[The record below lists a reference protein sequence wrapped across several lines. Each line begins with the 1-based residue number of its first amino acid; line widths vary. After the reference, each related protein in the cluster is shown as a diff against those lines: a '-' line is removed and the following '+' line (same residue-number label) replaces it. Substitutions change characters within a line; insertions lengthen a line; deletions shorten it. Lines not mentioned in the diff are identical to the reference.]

1 MEYFFFN
8 DVLILEKLSLGR
20 RMAVFYLEA
29 FLVPSPDRSPTP
41 ALVSGLFGEPVQH
54 CLCLGVLW
62 GVEQRGG
69 SRS

>member
-1 MEYFFFN
+1 MEYFFN

-29 FLVPSPDRSPTP
+29 FLVPSPDPSPTP
-41 ALVSGLFGEPVQH
+41 ALVSGLFAEPAQH

-62 GVEQRGG
+62 GAERRRG
-69 SRS
+69 SQS